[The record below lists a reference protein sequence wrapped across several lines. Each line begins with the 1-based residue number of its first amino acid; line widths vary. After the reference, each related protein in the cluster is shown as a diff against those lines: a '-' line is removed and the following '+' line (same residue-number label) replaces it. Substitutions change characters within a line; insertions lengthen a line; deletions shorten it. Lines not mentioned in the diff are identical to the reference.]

1 MIPLY
6 DTIPSRR
13 RPYVVYTLITINVA
27 LFIYQLTLSRIEL
40 IEFLYNFGLVPARFT
55 STRWATVWQ
64 LRTGLSLY
72 SNKWLTFLSHMFL

>member
-40 IEFLYNFGLVPARFT
+40 IEFLYN
-55 STRWATVWQ
+55 
-64 LRTGLSLY
+64 
-72 SNKWLTFLSHMFL
+72 